1 MSVDD
6 KDIDN
11 QDGSFDLLA
20 HEKKISDIY
29 QNSKAYQAEK
39 PNAQLDSEIMAIAK
53 QQLLGNSS
61 LLAKDHTLVQQIATD
76 KNRQNKTQNKTK
88 TQNNSSKSWQ
98 GPFSLVASVGVLGI
112 LFITQTDYF
121 INPNYIVTGDAHII
135 NAPVM
140 RAPNIIES
148 EILSP
153 ESAAVKPSQSIKKPA
168 SAQKYELL
176 LDEESLSKESLNN
189 ESFNKELVAM
199 QRKRV
204 SVSPDQKML
213 KEQMMKTFKLA
224 DNAVK
229 KSPMSL
235 SDISKLAEL
244 LKLEQT
250 LQNMSERATSVSN
263 VKMQQNLFEQL
274 NLYQK
279 SHEEFE
285 LTEKYLSVL
294 TDKQAQQ
301 LKTVATEAPSEN

>member
-1 MSVDD
+1 MS
-6 KDIDN
+6 IDN
-11 QDGSFDLLA
+11 KDGSFDLLA

-61 LLAKDHTLVQQIATD
+61 LLAKDHALVQQIATD
-76 KNRQNKTQNKTK
+76 KNRQNKTLNKTQ
-88 TQNNSSKSWQ
+88 TQNNSPKSWQ
-98 GPFSLVASVGVLGI
+98 GLFSLVASVGVLGI

-121 INPNYIVTGDAHII
+121 INPNYIVIDDAHII
-135 NAPVM
+135 NAPSM
-140 RAPNIIES
+140 QASKIIES
-148 EILSP
+148 EIFTP
-153 ESAAVKPSQSIKKPA
+153 ESAAEQPFQSIKKLA
-168 SAQKYELL
+168 SAQKYEVLL
-176 LDEESLSKESLNN
+176 EEESFDKESLNK
-189 ESFNKELVAM
+189 ESFNKKLMAI

-204 SVSPDQKML
+204 SVSPDQKVL
-213 KEQMMKTFKLA
+213 KEQMMNMSKLA

-235 SDISKLAEL
+235 SDMSKLTEL
-244 LKLEQT
+244 LKLSQA
-250 LQNMSERATSVSN
+250 LQYMSEGVTSALN

-274 NLYQK
+274 SLYQK

-301 LKTVATEAPSEN
+301 LKSVATEAPSEN

>member
-1 MSVDD
+1 MSIDD

-88 TQNNSSKSWQ
+88 TQNNSPKSWQ

-135 NAPVM
+135 NVPVM

-148 EILSP
+148 EILIP
-153 ESAAVKPSQSIKKPA
+153 ESAAVQPFQSIKKPA
-168 SAQKYELL
+168 SAQKYEMLL
-176 LDEESLSKESLNN
+176 EEESFDKESLNK
-189 ESFNKELVAM
+189 ESFNKELMVM

-204 SVSPDQKML
+204 LVSPDQKVL
-213 KEQMMKTFKLA
+213 KEQMMNMSKLA

-235 SDISKLAEL
+235 SDMSKLTEL
-244 LKLEQT
+244 LKLSQA
-250 LQNMSERATSVSN
+250 LQYMSEGVTSALN

-274 NLYQK
+274 SLYQK
-279 SHEEFE
+279 SHDEFE
-285 LTEKYLSVL
+285 LTKKYLSVL

-301 LKTVATEAPSEN
+301 LKSVATEAPSEN